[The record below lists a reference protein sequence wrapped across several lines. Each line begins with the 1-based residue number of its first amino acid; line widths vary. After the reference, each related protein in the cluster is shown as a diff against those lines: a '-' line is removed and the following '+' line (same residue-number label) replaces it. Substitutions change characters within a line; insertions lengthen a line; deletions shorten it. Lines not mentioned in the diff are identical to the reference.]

1 MNDVPAFPQ
10 PVSGTVVPRF
20 GDVATFMRLPLLRN
34 PADVEIGMVGVP
46 WDGGTTNRPGARHG
60 PRQMRDLS
68 TMMRRV
74 HHVTGVAPY
83 ELAKC
88 GDLGDA
94 PVNPASL
101 DDSLERIEHFFAKL
115 HAAGAVP
122 LSAGG
127 DHLITLPI
135 MRGIRKG
142 LPPLGMVHFDAHS
155 DTWDTYF
162 GGYKYTHGTPFR
174 RAVEEGLLDPK
185 RVVQIGIRGSLY
197 KRDDNDWAVEQG
209 MRVITIEEYFDL
221 GVDKVIAEARRV
233 VGDGPTYVSFDVDG
247 LDPAYAPGT
256 GTPEIG
262 GYTPHEAQRM
272 LRGLRGL
279 DLVGGDVVEV
289 SPPFDMS
296 GNTALVG
303 VTMMWEILCLLAEA
317 VAKRKGRIL
326 TICGPRAS
334 SAPRDHEAR
343 MAQSNHDAKR
353 AVHMSRQTVADDLV
367 FDSVGIEEIEPA
379 AGVVVVVGERPQA
392 GGDDLCLGRR
402 RDRRPRRRCG

>member
-1 MNDVPAFPQ
+1 MNDAPQKFPE

-20 GDVATFMRLPLLRN
+20 GDVATFMRLPVFRD
-34 PADVEIGMVGVP
+34 PAEVEIGMVGVP

-101 DDSLERIEHFFAKL
+101 DDSLVRIEKHFAKI
-115 HAAGAVP
+115 HAAGTVP

-135 MRGIRKG
+135 FRAIAKAGA
-142 LPPLGMVHFDAHS
+142 LGMVHFDAHS

-197 KRDDNDWAVEQG
+197 KRDDNQWAVDQG

-233 VGDGPTYVSFDVDG
+233 VVDGPTDVSFDVDG

-317 VAKRKGRIL
+317 VAKRKGRI
-326 TICGPRAS
+326 
-334 SAPRDHEAR
+334 
-343 MAQSNHDAKR
+343 
-353 AVHMSRQTVADDLV
+353 
-367 FDSVGIEEIEPA
+367 
-379 AGVVVVVGERPQA
+379 
-392 GGDDLCLGRR
+392 
-402 RDRRPRRRCG
+402 

>member
-1 MNDVPAFPQ
+1 MSDSPPNNFPQ
-10 PVSGTVVPRF
+10 PVSGIVTPRF
-20 GDVATFMRLPLLRN
+20 GDVATFMRLPLQRDPTQL
-34 PADVEIGMVGVP
+34 EIGLIGVP

-68 TMMRRV
+68 TMMRRI
-74 HHVTGVAPY
+74 HHVTRVAPY
-83 ELAKC
+83 ELAIC

-94 PVNPASL
+94 SVNPASL
-101 DDSLERIEHFFAKL
+101 DDLLERIERFYSKIHE
-115 HAAGAVP
+115 AGVVP

-127 DHLITLPI
+127 DHLVTLPI
-135 MRGIRKG
+135 MRGIAKG
-142 LPPLGMVHFDAHS
+142 QAPLGMVHFDAHS

-174 RAVEEGLLDPK
+174 RAVEEKLLDPK

-197 KRDDNDWAVEQG
+197 SRDDNDWAVAQG

-279 DLVGGDVVEV
+279 NLVGGDVVEV
-289 SPPFDMS
+289 APPFDMS

-317 VAKRKGRIL
+317 VAKRKGRL
-326 TICGPRAS
+326 
-334 SAPRDHEAR
+334 
-343 MAQSNHDAKR
+343 
-353 AVHMSRQTVADDLV
+353 
-367 FDSVGIEEIEPA
+367 
-379 AGVVVVVGERPQA
+379 
-392 GGDDLCLGRR
+392 
-402 RDRRPRRRCG
+402 